1 MTEPAREE
9 RATVGSARRGRPFTF
24 ADLIGI
30 GRLGEATTAPGTDR
44 IVFEVASPS
53 MAANKLTKELWTV
66 PASGAGVARP
76 LARGPHSNGSPRLSP
91 DGQTLAFISDRGGS
105 KQVWLLPMAG
115 GEAVRLTDLPFDV
128 SGPRFAPDGR
138 TLLVTGKV
146 DPAAPFAP
154 PPSGDASAGPR
165 HERELLFR
173 HWDAWRDGKKNHLF
187 AVDLASGQVRDL
199 SPGDRDVPPIALG
212 GSCDYDVA
220 PSGGEIAFAR
230 NDDPMVALSTSNG
243 ILTAAVA
250 GGELIHERRVTRN
263 RGCEANPRYS
273 PDGRWLAL
281 LAMARAGYESDRR
294 ELVLVDRSGGGAR
307 SLTAELD
314 LSAGDFAWAPD
325 SRQLYFHAEE
335 RGRKTIWRVAVTGG
349 APVRITEGSYDEL
362 KAMGHD
368 GTYLVIA
375 RQNAVSPA
383 ELHRLDLATGAVH
396 PLTQLNAARLAGID
410 LAPLRDFTFPA
421 ADGVLVHGFLVL
433 PPNFTPGRRYPLVYL
448 VHGGPHAAFADQFGY
463 RWNAHL
469 FAAPG
474 YVVAMVNPRGSS
486 GYGQLFSDQIRND
499 WGGRVFDDLM
509 RGVDHLLATCDFI
522 DGERMAAAG
531 ASFGGYMMNWFAG
544 HTDRFRTLVNHAGI
558 WNLETMYYGTEE
570 LWFPHWEL
578 EGSPAENPAAYA
590 RWSPDRALAAFK
602 TPMLVI
608 HGEQDFRCPVLGG
621 INVFTALRARGVPA
635 ELLYFP
641 DEGHWIEKPRN
652 AATWYATIHAWLGRW
667 LG

>member
-1 MTEPAREE
+1 MTEPAR
-9 RATVGSARRGRPFTF
+9 GGRSFTF

-30 GRLGEATTAPGTDR
+30 GRLGDATIASGTDR
-44 IVFEVASPS
+44 IVFEVAWPS
-53 MAANKLTKELWTV
+53 TATNNLTKELWVV
-66 PASGAGVARP
+66 PASGDGEARP
-76 LARGPHSNGSPRLSP
+76 LVRGPHSNGSPRLSP
-91 DGQTLAFISDRGGS
+91 DGRTLAFISDRTGS

-128 SGPRFAPDGR
+128 SGPCFAPDGR
-138 TLLVTGKV
+138 TLLVTGKA

-154 PPSGDASAGPR
+154 SAGAGGAAGGGGTGPR

-187 AVDLASGQVRDL
+187 TVDLASGHVRDL
-199 SPGDRDVPPIALG
+199 TPGERDVPPIALG

-220 PSGGEIAFAR
+220 PGGGEIAFAR
-230 NDDPMVALSTSNG
+230 NDDPVVALSTSNG
-243 ILTAAVA
+243 IVIAPFVA
-250 GGELIHERRVTRN
+250 GAGAAGGRRVTTG

-273 PDGRWLAL
+273 PDGRWLAF

-294 ELVLVDRSGGGAR
+294 ELLIVDRASGGAR
-307 SLTAELD
+307 SLTSELD
-314 LSAGDFAWAPD
+314 LSVGDFAWAPD
-325 SRQLYFHAEE
+325 AKCLYFHAEE
-335 RGRKTIWRVAVTGG
+335 RGRKTVWRATVAGG
-349 APVRITEGSYDEL
+349 APVRITQGSYDEI
-362 KAMGHD
+362 KAAGPD

-375 RQNAVSPA
+375 RQSAVAPA
-383 ELHRLDLATGAVH
+383 DLHRLDLVTGAVR
-396 PLTQLNAARLAGID
+396 PLTRLHAERLAGID
-410 LAPLRDFTFPA
+410 LAPVRDFTFPA
-421 ADGVLVHGFLVL
+421 ADGAEVHGLLVL

-499 WGGRVFDDLM
+499 WGGRCFDDLM

-558 WNLETMYYGTEE
+558 FNLETMYYGTEE

-578 EGSPAENPAAYA
+578 EGSPVENPAAYA

-602 TPMLVI
+602 TPMLVL

-621 INVFTALRARGVPA
+621 INVFTALRARGVPS

-652 AATWYATIHAWLGRW
+652 AEAWYAAIHAWLARW
-667 LG
+667 LA